1 MALSDSLAAVFEADA
16 AEAVARRRD
25 DTQLALARQRD
36 AAAYDTRMLGG
47 FMTTALF
54 SSDDVQALS
63 SMFAGLNGAI
73 RVPSTV
79 DHPNAVVGKP

>member
-1 MALSDSLAAVFEADA
+1 MALSDSLSAIFEADA

-25 DTQLALARQRD
+25 DTQLAMARQRD

-47 FMTTALF
+47 FMTAQLF
-54 SSDDVQALS
+54 ASDDTQALA
-63 SMFAGLNGAI
+63 SMFAGLNGAM

-79 DHPNAVVGKP
+79 DHPNAVVQQ